1 MRKVHD
7 GNMWG
12 AAPKSVA
19 ALAGRSLSMV
29 IGDVDGTGKRPK
41 QRVIARPFVHGT
53 LAEWLGPDSEQT
65 RSHKWTIYVR
75 GLTRDDDLSTIVRK
89 VVFNLHDSFACPVR
103 VVDKPPFEITEYG
116 WGEFT
121 ASVKVYFYDRGDRHV
136 DFPHPVNLFH
146 QSGQPSKK
154 PLLTEIYDEFVFV
167 EPNEQLAARLLQAP
181 VPVGPP
187 SDPAMNE
194 YQYNLDQM
202 IADEKNEIGRVA
214 QAHLAVLNGIQDLKR
229 KFDKVHYEGLRYRKL
244 IAACKKKE

>member
-103 VVDKPPFEITEYG
+103 GIRATAIHPKNCFRADVRRCTVVDKPPFEITEYG
-116 WGEFT
+116 V
-121 ASVKVYFYDRGDRHV
+121 SH
-136 DFPHPVNLFH
+136 
-146 QSGQPSKK
+146 
-154 PLLTEIYDEFVFV
+154 
-167 EPNEQLAARLLQAP
+167 AP
-181 VPVGPP
+181 RPGWT
-187 SDPAMNE
+187 
-194 YQYNLDQM
+194 L
-202 IADEKNEIGRVA
+202 GR
-214 QAHLAVLNGIQDLKR
+214 
-229 KFDKVHYEGLRYRKL
+229 
-244 IAACKKKE
+244 